1 MLVSDILQTPGLKA
15 ELDLIRNYS
24 ERLPNKN
31 KVGCFMLFIVKIV
44 LFIDAVRLLECS
56 IFYLL
61 CYYLLFFF
69 LNSEPE
75 GMLSHESFCNL
86 RRSYKLMITGYQE
99 IQLSLHRYFYG
110 INNG

>member
-1 MLVSDILQTPGLKA
+1 MLYILFTL
-15 ELDLIRNYS
+15 L
-24 ERLPNKN
+24 
-31 KVGCFMLFIVKIV
+31 LFVV
-44 LFIDAVRLLECS
+44 
-56 IFYLL
+56 
-61 CYYLLFFF
+61 FFF

-75 GMLSHESFCNL
+75 GMLSRESFCNL